1 MSAITQL
8 WKEVATDK
16 RGLWLAALVGGF
28 ATFSAVALMGVSA
41 WLISS
46 AAEMPPVLTLTVAAV
61 SVRFFAL
68 SRAIFRYVERLLG
81 HNAALKGL
89 TNLRVNVYESLE
101 KITPVGIRR
110 FGRGD
115 FFARIGADVDSALDL
130 PLRVV
135 LPWVQAALVTVA
147 TILFT
152 LWLLPSIG
160 VLMAITGVIALFI
173 VPVLVRFI
181 ASRSDQAL
189 AEVRSHV
196 TQAVVAITDNSGE
209 ILMSGSGTSA
219 LNTLHQR
226 DQSVNS
232 ELRKQAWNMGLG
244 TGISV
249 VLQGTAVVG
258 ALILGIPAVTSGR
271 MAPVMLA
278 VVAFLPLALFEILSQ
293 LPATA
298 VAWKNIQ
305 GVAHRIIDLQQD
317 SEDSETLYP
326 IIPEAAGVQ
335 ARNLTSRWPG
345 SDSDTL
351 HDITFSVLPG
361 DHIAIVG
368 PSGSGK
374 STLAYTL
381 MGYLPF
387 SGTLSVNPSRVMLSQ
402 QSHVFDTTIRNN
414 IQIGGGEMSTPAI
427 EEVLRRAS
435 LTEWLAQQPEGL
447 DTELGSF
454 GARMSGGEKQRL
466 AFARLLAAHKELL
479 ILDEPTE
486 HLDFETAEELERE
499 IWNSTAGTTTI
510 MVTHRLTAAAKSTR
524 ICEVVNGRITAVG
537 THEELM
543 RIGGWYATTWES
555 QESQLHMLSTINQLP
570 IGVAVRQ

>member
-1 MSAITQL
+1 MSAVTQL

-16 RGLWLAALVGGF
+16 RGLRLAALVGGF
-28 ATFSAVALMGVSA
+28 ATFSAVALLGVSA

-101 KITPVGIRR
+101 KITPIGLRR

-130 PLRVV
+130 PLRIV
-135 LPWVQAALVTVA
+135 LPWAQAALVTVA
-147 TILFT
+147 TVAFT
-152 LWLLPSIG
+152 VWLLPSIG
-160 VLMAITGVIALFI
+160 LVMAITGVVALFI

-181 ASRSDQAL
+181 ASRSDRAL
-189 AEVRSHV
+189 AEVRSDV
-196 TQAVVAITDNSGE
+196 TQGVVAITDNSGE
-209 ILMSGSGTSA
+209 ILMSGSGTSV
-219 LNTLHQR
+219 LNTLNQR
-226 DQSVNS
+226 DQAVNS

-244 TGISV
+244 NGIGV
-249 VLQGTAVVG
+249 VLQGVAVVG

-271 MAPVMLA
+271 MTPVMLA
-278 VVAFLPLALFEILSQ
+278 VVAFLPLALFEILAQ
-293 LPATA
+293 LPSTA
-298 VAWKNIQ
+298 IAWKNIQ
-305 GVAHRIIDLQQD
+305 GVADRISDLQND
-317 SEDSETLYP
+317 SEDSDSYYP
-326 IIPEAAGVQ
+326 SVPEAAGVQ
-335 ARNLTSRWPG
+335 AQSVTSRWPG

-351 HDITFSVLPG
+351 HDLSFSVLPG

-387 SGTLSVNPSRVMLSQ
+387 TGSLSVNPSRVMLSQ
-402 QSHVFDTTIRNN
+402 QSHIFDTTIRNN

-427 EEVLRRAS
+427 EAVISRAS
-435 LTEWLAQQPEGL
+435 LNQWLQQQPEGL

-486 HLDFETAEELERE
+486 HLDFETAEALERE
-499 IWNSTAGTTTI
+499 IWDSTAGTTTI
-510 MVTHRLTAAAKSTR
+510 MVTHRLTAAARCTR
-524 ICEVVNGRITAVG
+524 IFEIVDGHITAIG

-543 RIGGWYATTWES
+543 HIGGWYATTWQA
-555 QESQLHMLSTINQLP
+555 QESQLHMLATINRLP
-570 IGVAVRQ
+570 VGVAVRQ